1 MGDSGKLT
9 ENASQIFWTN
19 HLFGRQGPVAFAL
32 MISAGQ
38 CRGLLSHSVDLHEV
52 GLEGQHP
59 ELVAGHMGTLGLIR
73 SPVDVLDLGI
83 VDCGELLGI
92 AEFRLELAAFADVE
106 RGVLE

>member
-19 HLFGRQGPVAFAL
+19 HLFGGQGPVAFAL
-32 MISAGQ
+32 MICAGQ
-38 CRGLLSHSVDLHEV
+38 YRGLLSHSVDLHEV

-59 ELVAGHMGTLGLIR
+59 ELVAGHMGTLGFFV
-73 SPVDVLDLGI
+73 SSVDLLDLGI
-83 VDCGELLGI
+83 VDCGELLGVT
-92 AEFRLELAAFADVE
+92 EFRLELAAFADVE